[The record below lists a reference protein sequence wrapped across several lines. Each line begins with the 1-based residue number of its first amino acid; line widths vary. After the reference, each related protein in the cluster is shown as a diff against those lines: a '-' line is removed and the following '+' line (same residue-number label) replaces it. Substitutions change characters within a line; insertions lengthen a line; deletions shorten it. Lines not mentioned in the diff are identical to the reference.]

1 MICLFYNITG
11 YQISFNAPKAED
23 VHSLPFCQEQRFSSG
38 IERCLGLIF
47 FVTLRFQSL
56 ISLSRPQTDI
66 MTKNWFPAALQNI
79 KRDRCLFL
87 KRAFGLSKFPI
98 WFPPTVSPWT
108 SDQLQDAHSHC
119 LPSQSGTLQKY
130 NSLWNISMF
139 SSSGF
144 PQRRWSLTQTSGQF
158 SAALQ
163 IKPPQEPSQQI
174 YSFRFCKLHNIQ

>member
-66 MTKNWFPAALQNI
+66 MTKNWFPVALQNI

-108 SDQLQDAHSHC
+108 SDQLQDAHI
-119 LPSQSGTLQKY
+119 LPLSALPRPNLELCRNITRFGT
-130 NSLWNISMF
+130 SLC
-139 SSSGF
+139 F
-144 PQRRWSLTQTSGQF
+144 P
-158 SAALQ
+158 ALVFH
-163 IKPPQEPSQQI
+163 KGGGA
-174 YSFRFCKLHNIQ
+174 